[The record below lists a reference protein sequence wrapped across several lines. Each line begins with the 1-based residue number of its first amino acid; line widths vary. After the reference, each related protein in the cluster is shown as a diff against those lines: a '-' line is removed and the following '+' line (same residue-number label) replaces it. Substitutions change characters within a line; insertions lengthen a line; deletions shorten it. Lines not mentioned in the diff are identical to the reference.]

1 METFLYLCT
10 RIREY
15 ITNMQPLKQL
25 FQVIYSE
32 EADAFLTS
40 QTVKVKAKILYN
52 IMRSSYS
59 NDPELFKK
67 LENTDIWEFRT
78 RFEGKQYRMLAFWD
92 KRNNK
97 NTLVVATHGFIKKT
111 QKTPKKE
118 ITHAEQIKNQYF
130 NAK

>member
-10 RIREY
+10 RIRECV
-15 ITNMQPLKQL
+15 TNMQPLKQL

-40 QTVKVKAKILYN
+40 QSVKVKAKILYN

-92 KRNNK
+92 KRNNQ

-111 QKTPKKE
+111 QKTPKQE
-118 ITHAEQIKNQYF
+118 ITHAEQIKDQYF